1 MYKLP
6 DRPWRE
12 ETIMN
17 RIKVGGE
24 EASKFYKN
32 GGKMSGGVYT
42 TDPEHWN
49 FVSNAMRENI
59 ESNPLHMV
67 EFANVGQMEAEILRM
82 TIDLF
87 NGDSDACGLATS
99 GGTESILLAMLAY
112 REWGLKNGIT
122 KPNVVA
128 SVTAHAAFDKAC
140 FYFGIELRKVPI
152 LANFKAD
159 LSQMRKQIDSNTICL
174 VGSAPEYA
182 FGIFD
187 PIPELASM
195 ALEYGINCHSD
206 CCLGSYINPFT
217 EEAGFKIPY
226 VYDFR
231 VPGVTSISCDPHK
244 FLYGPKG
251 YSIVMFRTRELRRC
265 SFFAISAWTGGMY
278 LTPTMAGSRS
288 GSIVTGT
295 WAAMMKQGRD
305 GLL

>member
-1 MYKLP
+1 
-6 DRPWRE
+6 
-12 ETIMN
+12 
-17 RIKVGGE
+17 
-24 EASKFYKN
+24 
-32 GGKMSGGVYT
+32 MSGGVYT

-49 FVSNAMRENI
+49 FVSDAMRENI
-59 ESNPLHMV
+59 ESNPLHVV

-251 YSIVMFRTRELRRC
+251 YSIVMFRTRELRRF